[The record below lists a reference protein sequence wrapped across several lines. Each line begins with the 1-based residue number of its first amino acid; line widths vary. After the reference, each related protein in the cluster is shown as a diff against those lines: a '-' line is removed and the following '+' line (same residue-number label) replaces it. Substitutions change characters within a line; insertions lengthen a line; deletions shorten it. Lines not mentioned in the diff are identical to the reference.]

1 MAHDVLV
8 VGSLH
13 LDVIVEAP
21 NLPRIDETV
30 TGRNVGYR
38 FGGKGGNQAVAA
50 ARLGSST
57 AMTGRFGKDEFGR
70 MLLEGLDAAGVDR
83 QQVEVTD
90 AASGMS
96 VAIVDNRGEYGAVI
110 VSGANLTLDAAS
122 IVIHHDVRVLLL
134 QNEIPEETNLGVAKA
149 APESAAT
156 ILNAAPMRRLDSRLL
171 EQVDILVVNRAEA
184 AQLMGS
190 VELDCNWAEIGRR
203 MSLLEAGIVLV
214 TLGSSG
220 LLICGTSG
228 DARRVE
234 PYPAEVV
241 STHGAGDAFVGAL
254 AGEIARG
261 RNVYEAA
268 GFAQAAAALHVSS
281 NAERRL
287 TITRNDVLEFM
298 GGLQPPSEWAV
309 RFA

>member
-1 MAHDVLV
+1 MAHDILV

-21 NLPRIDETV
+21 QLPRIDETV
-30 TGRNVGYR
+30 AGRNVAYR
-38 FGGKGGNQAVAA
+38 FGGKGGNQAAAA

-57 AMTGRFGKDEFGR
+57 AMAGRVGKDEFGR
-70 MLLEGLDAAGVDR
+70 MLLEGLDADGVNR

-96 VAIVDNRGEYGAVI
+96 VAIVDSRGEYGAVI
-110 VSGANLTLDAAS
+110 VSGANLSLDAAS
-122 IVIHHDVRVLLL
+122 IDIHHGVRVLLL
-134 QNEIPEETNLGVAKA
+134 QNEIPEETNLDVARA
-149 APESAAT
+149 APEGATT
-156 ILNAAPMRRLDSRLL
+156 ILNAAPMRRPNSRLL
-171 EQVDILVVNRAEA
+171 ELVDILVVNRAEA
-184 AQLMGS
+184 AQLMG
-190 VELDCNWAEIGRR
+190 VAELDCSWAAVGRR
-203 MSLLEAGIVLV
+203 MSSLGAGIVLV

-220 LLICGTSG
+220 LLICGTKG

-241 STHGAGDAFVGAL
+241 STHGAGDAFAGAL

-261 RNVYEAA
+261 RNVSEAA

-281 NAERRL
+281 NAERRP

-298 GGLQPPSEWAV
+298 GGQQPRSEWAV
-309 RFA
+309 